1 MRTPNLGTASFI
13 PVEPPSD
20 PKEYGRYLRELEQR
34 IAAAVQ
40 LLAAGHIDQINVA
53 PAKPRTGDIR
63 LCDGTNL
70 DLGTGQGV
78 YCYYGAAWH
87 LLG

>member
-40 LLAAGHIDQINVA
+40 LLAAGHDDEITVA
-53 PAKPRTGDIR
+53 PAKPRTGDRR
-63 LCDGTNL
+63 LADGT
-70 DLGTGQGV
+70 DWDPGAGQGL
-78 YCYYGAAWH
+78 YSYYGGAWH